1 MRLLNIAKVDYFNNG
16 KLKEILNY
24 LLNIDSI
31 ALAVAFILAL
41 PLIIASY
48 YVFGI

>member
-1 MRLLNIAKVDYFNNG
+1 MKY
-16 KLKEILNY
+16 KTKEILNY

-31 ALAVAFILAL
+31 GLAVAFILSM

-48 YVFGI
+48 YVLGI